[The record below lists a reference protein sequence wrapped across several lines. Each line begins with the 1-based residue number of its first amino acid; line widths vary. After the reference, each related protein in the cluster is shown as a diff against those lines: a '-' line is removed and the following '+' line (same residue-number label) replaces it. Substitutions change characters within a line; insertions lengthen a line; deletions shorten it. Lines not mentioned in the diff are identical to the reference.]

1 MKGEMTERAAV
12 RESRFELLRI
22 VAMFLVLVVHADF
35 LSLGGPKAADFGAD
49 ALSAWTRAFVQ
60 FASIVCVDVFVLI
73 SGWFGIRASL
83 AGGVKY
89 VFQCVFL
96 LSLAYCAM
104 IAVGRA
110 ELSLWGVWECL
121 VLAGANWFVKA
132 YLALYI
138 LSPVLNAFLRGATM
152 RQTGWFLVAFYG
164 FQTVYGW
171 TGASTFVCDG
181 YSTFSFI
188 GLYVL
193 GHYLRCRERE
203 RGAGSAWHG
212 MALYIACAVLNSL
225 FYYVSVECG
234 IGRSFFGLFPLCSY
248 VNPLIVA
255 GSAGLLLAFA
265 RQGDWRSGFVNW
277 VGRSCFAV
285 YLLHTMSQIFEP
297 LFIPGVRDLW
307 SRYDGVAALLA
318 IGAMLV
324 GVFVVSV
331 LVDQLR
337 IFAWNRLKLILFRR

>member
-1 MKGEMTERAAV
+1 MKGEMAERAAV

-22 VAMFLVLVVHADF
+22 VAMFLVLAVHADF
-35 LSLGGPKAADFGAD
+35 LSLGVPKAADFGAD

-73 SGWFGIRASL
+73 SGWFGIRVSL

-96 LSLAYCAM
+96 LTLAYCAM
-104 IAVGRA
+104 LAAGRA
-110 ELSLWGVWECL
+110 ELSLLGVWECL
-121 VLAGANWFVKA
+121 LLAGANWFVKA

-171 TGASTFVCDG
+171 SNSSTFICDG

-193 GHYLRCRERE
+193 GHYLHCRERE
-203 RGAGSAWHG
+203 RGSGAAWHG
-212 MALYIACAVLNSL
+212 WAVYLGCAVLNSL
-225 FYYVSVECG
+225 LFYVSVVWPY
-234 IGRSFFGLFPLCSY
+234 GRKFFGLFPLASY

-265 RQGDWRSGFVNW
+265 RQSDWRSGFVNW

-285 YLLHTMSQIFEP
+285 YLLHTMSAVFQP
-297 LFIPGVRDLW
+297 LFIPGVRSLW
-307 SRYDGVAALLA
+307 SRYDGAAALLA
-318 IGAMLV
+318 IGGMLV
-324 GVFVVSV
+324 GVFVTSV

>member
-1 MKGEMTERAAV
+1 MRGEKTERAAV

-35 LSLGGPKAADFGAD
+35 LSLGEPSCADFEAD
-49 ALSAWTRAFVQ
+49 ALSAWTRTFVQ
-60 FASIVCVDVFVLI
+60 FASIVCVNVFVLI
-73 SGWFGIRASL
+73 SGWFSIRASL

-89 VFQCVFL
+89 MFQCVFL
-96 LSLAYCAM
+96 LTLAYCAM
-104 IAVGRA
+104 LAAGRT
-110 ELSLWGVWECL
+110 ELTLNGVRECL
-121 VLAGANWFVKA
+121 ALTSANWFVKA

-152 RQTGWFLVAFYG
+152 RQMGWFLVAFYG

-171 TGASTFVCDG
+171 TNSSIWVCGG

-193 GHYLRCRERE
+193 GHYLRCREQE
-203 RGAGSAWHG
+203 SGSGAAWHG
-212 MALYIACAVLNSL
+212 WAVYLGCVVLNSL
-225 FYYVSVECG
+225 LFYVAVVWPCG
-234 IGRSFFGLFPLCSY
+234 RMLFGLFPLGSY

-265 RQGDWRSGFVNW
+265 RQSDWQRGFVNW

-285 YLLHTMSQIFEP
+285 YLLHTVPAVFEP
-297 LFIPGVRDLW
+297 LFITGVRDLW
-307 SRYDGVAALLA
+307 SRYDSVAALLV
-318 IGAMLV
+318 IGGMLV

-331 LVDQLR
+331 LVDQVR
-337 IFAWNRLKLILFRR
+337 IFAWNRLKLNLFRR

>member
-1 MKGEMTERAAV
+1 MTEGAAV

-22 VAMFLVLVVHADF
+22 VAMFLVLAVHADF

-49 ALSAWTRAFVQ
+49 ALSAWTRTFVQ

-83 AGGVKY
+83 AGGVKFM
-89 VFQCVFL
+89 FQCVFL
-96 LSLAYCAM
+96 LTLAYCAM
-104 IAVGRA
+104 IAIGRT
-110 ELSLWGVWECL
+110 ELTLWGVRECV
-121 VLAGANWFVKA
+121 VLTGANWFVKA

-138 LSPVLNAFLRGATM
+138 LSPVLNSFLRGATM

-171 TGASTFVCDG
+171 TNSSVFVSNG
-181 YSTFSFI
+181 YSAFSFI

-193 GHYLRCRERE
+193 GHYLRCGERE

-212 MALYIACAVLNSL
+212 WVLYVGCAVLNSL
-225 FYYVSVECG
+225 FCYVSVASR

-248 VNPLIVA
+248 VNPLNVA
-255 GSAGLLLAFA
+255 GSVGLLLAFA

-285 YLLHTMSQIFEP
+285 YLLHTMPVVFGQ
-297 LFIPGVRDLW
+297 LFIPWVRDLW
-307 SRYDGVAALLA
+307 SRYDGVAALLV
-318 IGAMLV
+318 IGGMLV

-331 LVDQLR
+331 LVDQVR
-337 IFAWNRLKLILFRR
+337 IFAWNRLKLILFRE